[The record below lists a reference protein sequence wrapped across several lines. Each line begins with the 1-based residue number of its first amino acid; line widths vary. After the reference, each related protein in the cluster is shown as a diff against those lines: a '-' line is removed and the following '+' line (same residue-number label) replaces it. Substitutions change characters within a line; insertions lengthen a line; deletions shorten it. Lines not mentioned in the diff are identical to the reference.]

1 MEFKMENL
9 NKNKLLKTSI
19 SAGILFIS
27 MSLGACASL
36 SGDRASRAEHFRDQ
50 AQKLEATAGTNSSD
64 LNHLDASQ
72 KYTKAAELRLSAGR
86 EYAIMGNTAKAKD
99 QYEKASKDLGRG
111 STESLNIQGNAP

>member
-1 MEFKMENL
+1 MEIQK
-9 NKNKLLKTSI
+9 KNRLLTGSF
-19 SAGILFIS
+19 ATGLLFVS
-27 MSLGACASL
+27 MLLGACASL
-36 SGDRASRAEHFRDQ
+36 SGDRESRADHFRSD
-50 AQKLEATAGTNSSD
+50 AQKLEATAGTESSS

-86 EYAIMGNTAKAKD
+86 EYAIMGNTARAKD

>member
-1 MEFKMENL
+1 MEIQK
-9 NKNKLLKTSI
+9 KNRFLTGSFSTGLL
-19 SAGILFIS
+19 FVS
-27 MSLGACASL
+27 MLLGACASL
-36 SGDRASRAEHFRDQ
+36 SGDRESRADHFRSK
-50 AQKLEATAGTNSSD
+50 AQKLEATAGTDSSS

-86 EYAIMGNTAKAKD
+86 EYAIMGNTARAKD